1 MKDTNDDLSLIQ
13 QVAELHDKTAFDRLV
28 RKYQSPI
35 RRFFLHQT
43 LGDAQLSDDL
53 AQDTFIRAYTSIGTF
68 RGSAAFSTWLF
79 RIAYNV
85 FYDYRRRLRPAAAG
99 ADRSLGMDVYGALA
113 RLPDAER
120 TCVTLQLVDGYPI
133 ERIAAITGMAE
144 GTVKSH
150 LFRGKQKLTAFLR
163 QNGYS

>member
-53 AQDTFIRAYTSIGTF
+53 D
-68 RGSAAFSTWLF
+68 AA
-79 RIAYNV
+79 
-85 FYDYRRRLRPAAAG
+85 RPAAAG
-99 ADRSLGMDVYGALA
+99 ADQSLGMDVYGALA

-163 QNGYS
+163 QNGY

>member
-1 MKDTNDDLSLIQ
+1 M
-13 QVAELHDKTAFDRLV
+13 
-28 RKYQSPI
+28 
-35 RRFFLHQT
+35 
-43 LGDAQLSDDL
+43 
-53 AQDTFIRAYTSIGTF
+53 
-68 RGSAAFSTWLF
+68 
-79 RIAYNV
+79 
-85 FYDYRRRLRPAAAG
+85 FYDYRRRQRPSADDLDAVRPAAAG
-99 ADRSLGMDVYGALA
+99 TDQSLGMDVYGALA

>member
-1 MKDTNDDLSLIQ
+1 M
-13 QVAELHDKTAFDRLV
+13 
-28 RKYQSPI
+28 
-35 RRFFLHQT
+35 
-43 LGDAQLSDDL
+43 
-53 AQDTFIRAYTSIGTF
+53 
-68 RGSAAFSTWLF
+68 
-79 RIAYNV
+79 
-85 FYDYRRRLRPAAAG
+85 RPAAAG
-99 ADRSLGMDVYGALA
+99 ADQSLGMDVYGALA

>member
-13 QVAELHDKTAFDRLV
+13 QVAELHDKTAFDHLV

-53 AQDTFIRAYTSIGTF
+53 D
-68 RGSAAFSTWLF
+68 AA
-79 RIAYNV
+79 
-85 FYDYRRRLRPAAAG
+85 RPAAAG

>member
-1 MKDTNDDLSLIQ
+1 M
-13 QVAELHDKTAFDRLV
+13 
-28 RKYQSPI
+28 
-35 RRFFLHQT
+35 
-43 LGDAQLSDDL
+43 
-53 AQDTFIRAYTSIGTF
+53 
-68 RGSAAFSTWLF
+68 
-79 RIAYNV
+79 
-85 FYDYRRRLRPAAAG
+85 FYDYRRGLRPSADDLDAARPLQRCR
-99 ADRSLGMDVYGALA
+99 RSLGMDVYGALA